1 MADEDDWMEETKEE
15 IALRVQIYKKLDA
28 LVEKTTITETVI
40 KRVRFKTKVM
50 SREVSRLPI
59 ELWYTRQEYIKMRN

>member
-15 IALRVQIYKKLDA
+15 IALRVQIYEKVDILFKKT
-28 LVEKTTITETVI
+28 VKETVT

-59 ELWYTRQEYIKMRN
+59 ELWYTRQEYIKMRI

>member
-28 LVEKTTITETVI
+28 LVEKTITETVV

-50 SREVSRLPI
+50 SREVSRLPT

>member
-40 KRVRFKTKVM
+40 KRVGFKTKVM